1 MDKHCSMS
9 AYDQTDQ
16 INSVL
21 RQIANLRR
29 KGNWKDALELAGKLT
44 ENYPHEC
51 IPWMAL
57 SDINMHIGRYEEAIN
72 EARKARELDNKNART
87 HLQLAKCLVA
97 GSRKIE
103 ALPVLKNAE
112 KLVTDEAELNDAIG
126 TIYSI
131 CDEPVMAAKFHSRS
145 VRAKPDN
152 PAYRSNLAL
161 VQRMIGEVYESE
173 QNFDKAIEIN
183 PHDYRAYYARS
194 DLKKWSTT
202 NNHIVQMEKLLKN
215 GIKDWRGEVSVH
227 FALAKEYE
235 DISDYDNAFINI
247 KSACDLQRRH
257 TRYSIEGDIT
267 TMRHIIAI
275 HTAEAIAAMG
285 AGYDTDEPMF
295 IVGLP
300 RTGTT
305 LVERIISSHSSVY
318 SAGELSNF
326 TSALVNTVQ
335 GNNRKQKI
343 PKRVMVEKA
352 LEINPEDLGK
362 AYLKSTR
369 PKTGHTPRFIDKFP
383 FNYLNCGIIHA
394 ALPNAKIVLL
404 ERHPMDACF
413 AMYRMMFMG
422 IYPFSYDLDEL
433 GKYYIAYRAL
443 ADHWQQ
449 ALAGSIYVVHYEALV
464 QDTENEIR
472 KLLDY
477 CNLDWEDACL
487 NFHEN
492 KAASTTASAVQVRQ
506 PMYTSSLGKWKRY
519 EEHLQP
525 LAEVFRQQEI
535 IVD

>member
-1 MDKHCSMS
+1 MS
-9 AYDQTDQ
+9 VSDQTDE

-29 KGNWKDALELAGKLT
+29 KGNWKDALGLAGKLT
-44 ENYPHEC
+44 ENHPYEY
-51 IPWMAL
+51 ISWMAL
-57 SDINMHIGRYEEAIN
+57 SDINMNIGRYEEAIN
-72 EARKARELDNKNART
+72 EARKARELDSKNART

-112 KLVTDEAELNDAIG
+112 KFVTDEAELNDAIG

-152 PAYRSNLAL
+152 PAYISNLAL
-161 VQRMIGEVYESE
+161 VQRMIGELDESE

-202 NNHIVQMEKLLKN
+202 NNHIGQIEKLLKN

-235 DISDYDNAFINI
+235 DIADYDNAFINI
-247 KSACDLQRRH
+247 KSACDIQRRH
-257 TRYSIEGDIT
+257 TRYSVGGDIT

-275 HTAEAIAAMG
+275 HTAEAISAMG
-285 AGYDTDEPMF
+285 AGYGTDEPVF
-295 IVGLP
+295 IIGLP

-305 LVERIISSHSSVY
+305 LVDRIISSHSSVY
-318 SAGELSNF
+318 SAGELNNF
-326 TSALVNTVQ
+326 TVQLVNLVQ
-335 GNNRKQKI
+335 GSNSKQNI
-343 PKRVMVEKA
+343 PKLRMVEKA
-352 LEINPEDLGK
+352 LEINPQILGRT
-362 AYLKSTR
+362 YLESTR

-394 ALPNAKIVLL
+394 ALPDAKIVLL

-449 ALAGSIYVVHYEALV
+449 ALAGSIHVVHYEALV

-477 CNLDWEDACL
+477 CNLDWEDTCL

-506 PMYTSSLGKWKRY
+506 PMYSSSIGKWKLY
-519 EEHLQP
+519 DKQLEP
-525 LAEVFRQQEI
+525 LAELFQQHGIMSE
-535 IVD
+535 